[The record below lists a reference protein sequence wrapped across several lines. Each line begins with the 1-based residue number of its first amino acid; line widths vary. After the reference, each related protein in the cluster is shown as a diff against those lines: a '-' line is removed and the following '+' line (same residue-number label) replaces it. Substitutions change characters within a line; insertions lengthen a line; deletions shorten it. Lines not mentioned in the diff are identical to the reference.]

1 MYENSEGRKCLKALD
16 FSKLTIIKEEC
27 IYYSRVYRFKDI
39 EEKRFDLIIQINL
52 LTWEVYNFEITKNI
66 S

>member
-1 MYENSEGRKCLKALD
+1 MYENSDERKCLKALD

-39 EEKRFDLIIQINL
+39 EEKRFYLNNSNQ
-52 LTWEVYNFEITKNI
+52 LTHMGGV
-66 S
+66 